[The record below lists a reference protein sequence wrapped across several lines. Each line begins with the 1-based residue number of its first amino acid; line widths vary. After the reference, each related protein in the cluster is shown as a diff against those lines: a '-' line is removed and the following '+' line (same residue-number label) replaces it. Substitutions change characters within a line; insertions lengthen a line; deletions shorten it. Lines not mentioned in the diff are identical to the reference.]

1 MRKILKLLFVA
12 TFFTAASP
20 FLLAMGQ
27 APPESQE
34 RWAKEDRAAQALE
47 ALRRAY
53 EDRDFSGF
61 FHGVSEDYRQGETD
75 LRSDLADERG
85 SISSVDLHFTAN
97 QTVVEGDKA
106 AIQVRWKKRT
116 MDAQSGQPA
125 LTEGSAEFVFQLTP
139 DGKALLLDIRGQSP
153 F

>member
-1 MRKILKLLFVA
+1 MRKTLIL
-12 TFFTAASP
+12 FFAVVFCVVFPPS
-20 FLLAMGQ
+20 LLALGQ

-47 ALRRAY
+47 TLRRTY
-53 EDRDFSGF
+53 EDRDFAGF

-75 LRSDLADERG
+75 LRSDLADERS
-85 SISSVDLHFTAN
+85 SISAVDMRFTAS

-116 MDAQSGQPA
+116 MDARTGQPA
-125 LTEGSAEFVFQLTP
+125 LSEGSAEFVFQFTA
-139 DGKALLLDIRGQSP
+139 DEKTLLLDIRGQSP